1 MNIWFQYFIILLI
14 TKYCI
19 SDLEKPKYSSGHLS
33 CECFYFIFSEI
44 TCWFYKFP
52 TELRDAKS
60 MGVNGEFTATVTN
73 ALVRFNIYSFVIWLT
88 EVFSLPSETQIQLV
102 ETVEVVTTEVTKED
116 KPSFPLAQSPPAE
129 NSAGP
134 SVPESIEVKKRLEI
148 INPHLN
154 LQFDWE
160 KSICVIVS
168 KYFTWTK
175 LFFPHLSFWC
185 TIHKC
190 CVLCC

>member
-1 MNIWFQYFIILLI
+1 
-14 TKYCI
+14 
-19 SDLEKPKYSSGHLS
+19 
-33 CECFYFIFSEI
+33 
-44 TCWFYKFP
+44 
-52 TELRDAKS
+52 
-60 MGVNGEFTATVTN
+60 MGVNGEFTATVTH
-73 ALVRFNIYSFVIWLT
+73 ALVRFNIYSCVIWLT

-154 LQFDWE
+154 LPFDWE

-175 LFFPHLSFWC
+175 LFFSSSVILTHNSYILFNVVNFLVAIWFSK
-185 TIHKC
+185 IHESQ
-190 CVLCC
+190 